1 MQAMSLAET
10 HAVLQASEAETKKY
24 EEAQQSEQSAFQASI
39 VDLDQAVA
47 AMQTYT
53 DISAATAVAE
63 EVHCSLCYV
72 LSSLCEFAFSIIKNV
87 SPAATMQT

>member
-1 MQAMSLAET
+1 M
-10 HAVLQASEAETKKY
+10 HATLQASETETKKY

-63 EVHCSLCYV
+63 EVRCTLCYLSAYHV
-72 LSSLCEFAFSIIKNV
+72 LSSA
-87 SPAATMQT
+87 